1 MNPLRR
7 CARSSLALVLLT
19 GFLIALSAPAGA
31 EGSPHTFSAR
41 PASRPRT
48 HAAPTPAAVFVPIV
62 PCRVLD
68 TRSTGALGS
77 GASVN
82 ITIVGGT
89 CGVPAAA
96 TSVEASI
103 SAVAPAGNGFAR
115 VWPTGSTPPS
125 GTVLNYSAGKG
136 TTNTGAVAI
145 SAAGKL
151 TLKNFSGP
159 ANYVIDVQGYYAA
172 QVDIPVG
179 TIGSIYVPLRP
190 CRVLDTRGSGGPLA
204 NGATRAVPVSTTSGC
219 AVPTTATGVEA
230 SVSAV
235 APGGN
240 GYARIWPAGAAAPN
254 ATFLNYANGQATTNT
269 GAIAVG
275 NSASLSL
282 RNLGGRSNYVVDIQG
297 YFVKP
302 LDVPSGHLR
311 TEYHAFTPCRF
322 FDSRAP
328 ADGPFQPGDYL
339 NGPVTQG
346 GTGCPIPGNSIAVEL
361 SVSAVAPTGSGYAR
375 VYPTAGGAPN
385 ATFLN
390 YSKGQSTTNTG
401 AVSLDAGSN
410 VELTNYAGTTDY
422 TLDVQGAWV
431 LTPT

>member
-1 MNPLRR
+1 MNPSRR
-7 CARSSLALVLLT
+7 RARGALALALLA
-19 GFLIALSAPAGA
+19 GSLFAFSAPAGA
-31 EGSPHTFSAR
+31 EGSPQTFPVQ
-41 PASRPRT
+41 PASGAQNQ
-48 HAAPTPAAVFVPIV
+48 AAPTPGAVFVPIV

-68 TRSTGALGS
+68 TRGTGALAS
-77 GASVN
+77 AASVD

-103 SAVAPAGNGFAR
+103 SAVTPAGNGFAR
-115 VWPTGSTPPS
+115 VWPTGTTPPS

-159 ANYVIDVQGYYAA
+159 ANYVIDVQGYYAE
-172 QVDIPVG
+172 QGNVPVG
-179 TIGSIYVPLRP
+179 TVGSNYVPLRP

-204 NGATRAVPVSTTSGC
+204 AGATRTVPVSATPGC
-219 AVPTTATGVEA
+219 AVPATATGVEA

-235 APGGN
+235 APGGE

-254 ATFLNYANGQATTNT
+254 ATFLNYATGQATTNT

-282 RNLGGRSNYVVDIQG
+282 RNFGGPSNYVVDIQG
-297 YFVKP
+297 YFAKP
-302 LDVPSGHLR
+302 LDVPPGITR

-322 FDSRAP
+322 FDSRP
-328 ADGPFQPGDYL
+328 RPEPFQPGDYV
-339 NGPVTQG
+339 NGAVTAA
-346 GTGCPIPGNSIAVEL
+346 TGCPIPDGSTAVEL
-361 SVSAVAPTGSGYAR
+361 SVSAVAPTASGYTR
-375 VYPTAGGAPN
+375 VYPQAGGAPN
-385 ATFLN
+385 ATSLN
-390 YSKGQSTTNTG
+390 YSKSQSTTNTG
-401 AVSLDAGSN
+401 AVSLDAGARIQ
-410 VELTNYAGTTDY
+410 LTNYAGTTDY

-431 LTPT
+431 PLPG